1 LKSLRDKAEENQ
13 VLGDALEATR
23 RALAKSEREGA
34 KLKEG
39 LNTVLAGGDKDDKM
53 TLIESLFEKLDGMA
67 TRYSSV
73 ISTPTIQ
80 IPQSPQAGDVGEM
93 SALRRELDDMS
104 NELQRASAS
113 SGDSDKLRKQLK
125 AAQDAK
131 IAALADAEAFQTE
144 RDDAIAEVERLRQAL
159 KTTSAGGGGEPFL
172 NNERMRELEGLL
184 VEAQNAIG
192 LLSDDN
198 ESLLVKLRRYEEA
211 GSGSD
216 GSDSKHRQSGAASC
230 QRRGNGGERSRARSR
245 ASHLGGVFS
254 QWFQRRVATRAG
266 YATRTRSTKGR

>member
-1 LKSLRDKAEENQ
+1 MRDKAEENQ

-104 NELQRASAS
+104 NELQRTSAS

-125 AAQDAK
+125 SAQDAK

-159 KTTSAGGGGEPFL
+159 KTTSAGGGVEPFL
-172 NNERMRELEGLL
+172 NN
-184 VEAQNAIG
+184 
-192 LLSDDN
+192 
-198 ESLLVKLRRYEEA
+198 
-211 GSGSD
+211 
-216 GSDSKHRQSGAASC
+216 
-230 QRRGNGGERSRARSR
+230 
-245 ASHLGGVFS
+245 
-254 QWFQRRVATRAG
+254 
-266 YATRTRSTKGR
+266 